1 MSFEILVWRNLDSNN
16 NKMEMSEEPVG
27 VDEEEYDVLDEDQE
41 PEEAHEADDGH
52 QIAKKQRTKRG
63 QGDGNWAK

>member
-1 MSFEILVWRNLDSNN
+1 
-16 NKMEMSEEPVG
+16 MEMSEEPVG